1 MVCYGLFHLKRCY
14 DWIMPFGRFL
24 YFPIST
30 CLLKFRKY
38 FPVKTV
44 TARPNDKPWFNSSMR
59 KAIRL
64 RERLHQQLNVPIQF
78 FFWVNIRYNEEKFEN
93 TNRVIRMTYNTMVK
107 TNNDLHNIT
116 QKTNY
121 RVTRTPLKTGD
132 ELLHI

>member
-1 MVCYGLFHLKRCY
+1 MINRGLIHQCEK
-14 DWIMPFGRFL
+14 L
-24 YFPIST
+24 YVSENVYI
-30 CLLKFRKY
+30 
-38 FPVKTV
+38 
-44 TARPNDKPWFNSSMR
+44 NS
-59 KAIRL
+59 
-64 RERLHQQLNVPIQF
+64 LNVPIQF
-78 FFWVNIRYNEEKFEN
+78 FFWVNIRHNEEKFEN